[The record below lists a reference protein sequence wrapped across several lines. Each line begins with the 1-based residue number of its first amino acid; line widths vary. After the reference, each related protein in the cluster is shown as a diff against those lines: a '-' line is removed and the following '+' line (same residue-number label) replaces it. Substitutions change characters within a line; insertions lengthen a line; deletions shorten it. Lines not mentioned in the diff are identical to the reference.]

1 MDTTLLKEA
10 GLTEGE
16 IKVYTTLLKIG
27 PSTTGP
33 IIEESGVAK
42 SIIYQLLEKLMQ
54 KGLVSYITQEKTKH
68 FQASDP
74 HLITQYIEERGKKLE
89 KVKKDI
95 EHKLMPSLLN
105 LQETISEFQAYI
117 YKGFKGMITVHEHTY
132 ERLKKGEDFFYL
144 GIQPEQPKHFHA
156 YWKKD
161 HKRREKAGIKCNLLF
176 HQDTDKIILKNRNS
190 YKGCDA
196 RYMPININTPAW
208 FVGYKNVAVIGFPS
222 SDPVTLEIINK
233 EIADSFKAYFEE
245 FWKMSKPFKWKQ
257 AKP

>member
-1 MDTTLLKEA
+1 MDTTVLKEA

-16 IKVYTTLLKIG
+16 SKVYVALLKLG

-33 IIEESGVAK
+33 IVRSSGVAK
-42 SIIYQLLEKLMQ
+42 SIVYSILENLMH
-54 KGLVSYITQEKTKH
+54 KGLVSYITKEKTKH
-68 FQASDP
+68 YQASDP
-74 HLITQYIEERGKKLE
+74 HLITEYIEKRKQHLE
-89 KVKKDI
+89 KVKQDVEQFI
-95 EHKLMPSLLN
+95 PNLLN
-105 LQETISEFQAYI
+105 IQKTSQEFEARI

-144 GIQPEQPKHFHA
+144 GIQPEQPEHFHA

-176 HQDTDKIILKNRNS
+176 HQDTDKKILKNRNS

-208 FVGYKNVAVIGFPS
+208 FIGYKNVAIIGFPS
-222 SDPVTLEIINK
+222 SDPITLEIINQ
-233 EIADSFKAYFEE
+233 EIATSFRAYFEE
-245 FWKMSKPFKWKQ
+245 FWKKSKPFKI
-257 AKP
+257 